1 MRTITM
7 SILSAAIIAASPAV
21 AKNNSTQVTE
31 NQVGAVNSDGSEGG
45 ATKKICRRPA
55 STGSRMATKVC
66 MTKEEWKQVEQAK

>member
-1 MRTITM
+1 L

-31 NQVGAVNSDGSEGG
+31 NQVGAAASSESG
-45 ATKKICRRPA
+45 ASKKVCRRPA

-66 MTKEEWKQVEQAK
+66 LTKEEWKQVEQAK

>member
-21 AKNNSTQVTE
+21 AKNNAGQVTE
-31 NQVGAVNSDGSEGG
+31 NQVGTVNSDGSEGG